1 MLLSQDEL
9 NVTMIRWGVE
19 HKVLK
24 ECTKEL
30 EQSTEQFRSFCDS
43 ATKERDYERH
53 LHDAQHRQFKEDLE
67 RAFADSARALSAHQ
81 MEVQEL
87 TDDLKRVT
95 EQRRMLEQESLLM
108 TAAQENVAK
117 ASDAHQVATDE
128 EAINR
133 STAANVNSAKLDAG
147 AHTRMESASE
157 PFVPVSKQSIVQ
169 ASHLSVIGG
178 ALPKVQ
184 ISRRR
189 SSGSASASRR
199 TLLDETTVDQNIAPQ
214 PQELHPTTTETMDV
228 TMNDKSIGRARKDVA
243 ASGEL
248 DDTAKGPEPKRKR
261 PSGVGSRRRL
271 SGGKVQ
277 REAEL
282 NTGAAL
288 DIFSF

>member
-19 HKVLK
+19 HEVLK

-108 TAAQENVAK
+108 TAAQN
-117 ASDAHQVATDE
+117 
-128 EAINR
+128 
-133 STAANVNSAKLDAG
+133 
-147 AHTRMESASE
+147 
-157 PFVPVSKQSIVQ
+157 P
-169 ASHLSVIGG
+169 
-178 ALPKVQ
+178 
-184 ISRRR
+184 
-189 SSGSASASRR
+189 
-199 TLLDETTVDQNIAPQ
+199 
-214 PQELHPTTTETMDV
+214 
-228 TMNDKSIGRARKDVA
+228 
-243 ASGEL
+243 
-248 DDTAKGPEPKRKR
+248 
-261 PSGVGSRRRL
+261 
-271 SGGKVQ
+271 
-277 REAEL
+277 
-282 NTGAAL
+282 AL
-288 DIFSF
+288 DRFNTR